1 MIYKKFLALR
11 TSGKARNILLIIL
24 VFLFFSLVYQYFI
37 KKDMS
42 DFGVF
47 YQGGG
52 RILKGET
59 LYRASDGYLQYKY
72 SPASAVFFSLFTF
85 LPYEIAKFIWYLS
98 ELFLLFLSM
107 IISYDILPS
116 KQKKKGLVIFLSF
129 LVLAKFL
136 GREIELGQV
145 NIFICFLLIM
155 MVQAVLKKNDVE
167 GGLFWG
173 FSLFFKPYALVF
185 LPYFILKKRVKLIA
199 SGLGMVVLGFILPV
213 IFYGV
218 EGNIVVL
225 KGWQKTLS
233 QSTPRLLDQYDNA
246 SIIAFFLKALPDERR
261 ELALILII
269 CAAFVIGFSFL
280 WMMLSGKKKGL
291 KKTEILEFSF
301 LFILIPLFSPIAW
314 YYNYL
319 YSILS
324 IVFLI
329 NYIHKFPKIV
339 RYVLIAN
346 LIVIGA
352 SLVEILGKDAF
363 RFYTGYSLV
372 VISYL
377 IILFYLFYSRVKSY
391 S

>member
-1 MIYKKFLALR
+1 M
-11 TSGKARNILLIIL
+11 SSKARNILLIIL
-24 VFLFFSLVYQYFI
+24 VFLFFSLVYQYFV

-47 YQGGG
+47 YQGGK

-59 LYRASDGYLQYKY
+59 IYRASDGYLKYKY
-72 SPASAVFFSLFTF
+72 SPASAVFFSLFAL

-98 ELFLLFLSM
+98 GLFLLFLSL

-116 KQKKKGLVIFLSF
+116 KQKKKGIVIFFSF
-129 LVLAKFL
+129 LVLLKFFA
-136 GREIELGQV
+136 REIELGQA
-145 NIFICFLLIM
+145 NIFIFFLLIM
-155 MVQAVLKKNDVE
+155 MIRAVLEKNDVR

-213 IFYGV
+213 IFYGL

-225 KGWQKTLS
+225 KEWQKTLS
-233 QSTPRLLDQYDNA
+233 QSTPRLLDYYDNA
-246 SIIAFFLKALPDERR
+246 SIHAFFLKILPADKR
-261 ELALILII
+261 ELALIFII
-269 CAAFVIGFSFL
+269 CTVLLVCFSFL

-291 KKTEILEFSF
+291 ERPEVLESSF
-301 LFILIPLFSPIAW
+301 LFILIPFLSPLGW
-314 YYNYL
+314 NYNYL
-319 YSILS
+319 YSLLA
-324 IVFLI
+324 VAFLLNFI
-329 NYIHKFPKIV
+329 DKFPAILK
-339 RYVLIAN
+339 YVLIAN
-346 LIVIGA
+346 FVIIGA
-352 SLVEILGKDAF
+352 SLMEILGKDAF
-363 RFYTGYSLV
+363 RFYTQHALV

>member
-1 MIYKKFLALR
+1 M
-11 TSGKARNILLIIL
+11 SGKARNILLIIL
-24 VFLFFSLVYQYFI
+24 VFLFFSLVYQYFV

-47 YQGGG
+47 YQGGK

-59 LYRASDGYLQYKY
+59 IYRASDGYLKYKY
-72 SPASAVFFSLFTF
+72 SPASAVFFSLFAL

-98 ELFLLFLSM
+98 GLFLLFLSL

-116 KQKKKGLVIFLSF
+116 KQKKKGIVIFFSF
-129 LVLAKFL
+129 LVLLKFFA
-136 GREIELGQV
+136 REIELGQA
-145 NIFICFLLIM
+145 NIFIFFLLIM
-155 MVQAVLKKNDVE
+155 MIRAVLEKNDVR

-213 IFYGV
+213 IFYGL
-218 EGNIVVL
+218 EGNMVVL
-225 KGWQKTLS
+225 KEWQKTLS
-233 QSTPRLLDQYDNA
+233 QSTPRLLDYYDNA
-246 SIIAFFLKALPDERR
+246 SIHAFFLKILPADKR
-261 ELALILII
+261 ELALIFII
-269 CAAFVIGFSFL
+269 CTVLLVCFSFL

-291 KKTEILEFSF
+291 ERPEVLESSF
-301 LFILIPLFSPIAW
+301 LFILIPFLSPLGW
-314 YYNYL
+314 NYNYL
-319 YSILS
+319 YSLLA
-324 IVFLI
+324 VAFLLNFI
-329 NYIHKFPKIV
+329 DKFPAILK
-339 RYVLIAN
+339 YVLIAN
-346 LIVIGA
+346 FVIIGA
-352 SLVEILGKDAF
+352 SLMEILGKDAF
-363 RFYTGYSLV
+363 RFYTQHALV